1 MIFKNQNFKSQ
12 SFEKMPFFLMSLL
25 FNSTIIDFEIRK
37 SIVLLGLQA
46 PSQPT

>member
-1 MIFKNQNFKSQ
+1 MNTKNQKFKSQ
-12 SFEKMPFFLMSLL
+12 SFEKRSLFLMNLL
-25 FNSTIIDFEIRK
+25 FNSAIVDFEIRK